1 MFKFIKNKI
10 IQFWNILKT
19 IPFLLLFYIYINIG
33 YKYYIKTNDD
43 SIRVK
48 YTNLFMY
55 YLFLGLEFGIGKN
68 IIYLNNLDINL
79 EKISIINSNH
89 IHQNDIIIMFHLF
102 NKNKIKGSYISSIST
117 SRDIID
123 FDKKILKMDEA
134 ALVNNTSN
142 DIKNINEKFNYW
154 NNRSY
159 NTALITFFE
168 GIAIKDSKIRSK
180 YLKYL
185 LDPKTL
191 GFALCIK
198 NNKSKYMYDLN
209 IIYTHKNKILDPKIS
224 NFTLLLFHPET
235 KIYVKLNKYELPKYK
250 DAINWIKKLYQL
262 KDEQINN
269 IITKMNW

>member
-43 SIRVK
+43 LIRIR
-48 YTNLFMY
+48 YANNCMY
-55 YLFLGLEFGIGKN
+55 YFFLGLSLGIGNN
-68 IIYLNNLDINL
+68 IIYLNELDVDL

-89 IHQNDIIIMFHLF
+89 THPNDIFIMFHLF
-102 NKNKIKGSYISSIST
+102 NKNKIKGSSISSIST
-117 SRDIID
+117 SRGINDL
-123 FDKKILKMDEA
+123 DKIILKMEEA
-134 ALVNNTSN
+134 AMVNNTSN
-142 DIKNINEKFNYW
+142 DIKNINKKFNYW

-180 YLKYL
+180 ELKYL

-198 NNKSKYMYDLN
+198 NNKSNYMYDLN
-209 IIYTHKNKILDPKIS
+209 IIYTHKNKILDPKS
-224 NFTLLLFHPET
+224 NNFTLLLFHPET
-235 KIYVKLNKYELPKYK
+235 KIYVELNKYELPKYE
-250 DAINWIKKLYQL
+250 DAINWIKELYQL
-262 KDEQINN
+262 KDEQIDN
-269 IITKMNW
+269 IISQL